1 MAYRA
6 EIEIAIRGAK
16 QLKDLQSEIERTSTA
31 VNKINEALNSVN
43 NQTAVT
49 FNSLSRTLSDAR
61 QAFDNAARGTS
72 SFGDAINTLIKTERE
87 YNDELRERNS
97 LLNQARAAQT
107 AAAQTISPGLTGFSA
122 EKFGPQ
128 VPTGT
133 GRQGDP
139 AFPSSPVAER
149 LSQQLRDQAKLKA
162 SLLALDEK
170 SAAAAQERL
179 KLSTQLKEELNDIK
193 VAARTGPREPE
204 GFSKATGQRKVDDSV
219 RRQQIMKEGAEFAAQ
234 QEANRKATI
243 ESYNKVAEFAKKN
256 EATVF
261 GIRAKNIRRTLDL
274 ELDRILKEAKA
285 KNKALDENH
294 RQWKQIDKNTLADFD
309 KRLNAEVKAK
319 EQAAKDVRK
328 AEKKI
333 EDQAFKERQARR
345 AKLKDAVGSG
355 LIGGA
360 FPLLFGQG
368 GGAAIGGGLGGF
380 AGGLAGGQMG
390 FALSLVG
397 TQFGAFA
404 DQIVSGGATLGQALD
419 PLTAD
424 IDALA
429 EAAGFAGTE
438 TGKALKTIQ
447 QLGSEHQALEAA
459 TALLAATVGDEGVES
474 LKNFGEDT
482 AELGREFGRAMT
494 LMQTAASRFFQSI
507 PGFVAGVLKNANDL
521 AAGLNLD
528 TPEAKKLIA
537 RRNELF
543 GVKPDQPAIGPGIG
557 AGAFDSLNAKEKKEV
572 LDIENKLRELA
583 RDVTTEAEA
592 QVQAAAE
599 ALRLK
604 KVSSALGIK
613 DVKLNAI
620 NTELARLGT
629 DYTNE
634 NFVKLKRAA
643 IIRERDLAIE
653 RAIETVGRDQ
663 NGNIKDRE
671 QLRIKEKQ
679 IIDESI
685 TKQNQL
691 ARDVD
696 EAFERQNKKLARGVE
711 KTNRQNKQLLQ
722 QEQQAKAVTAQLER
736 QLAQSK
742 IAGSFEAQKLNIEA
756 KYKQTMERI
765 SRLKNQDFAVDQ
777 AALADQIRKTELAN
791 LETAEAKRQADAIR
805 NAVAPIKNIRESQEA
820 NLAAS
825 KEYNRLLMEGVLP
838 SEAKRLVEFNKQVDA
853 QIRQV
858 EEAIRITELDILR
871 AKANDAT
878 TKKLEEQLDL
888 LKKQKTAIEGEASK
902 GPGKNDT
909 SDRKIIEDRVAEL
922 RGELTEMT
930 KLGNVAVKVA
940 DNIGAAFSTAFQD
953 VINGSKSTQQALS
966 DMFRTIGENFIAM
979 AADIIAHQIQMIIL
993 QTILKA
999 LGAVAGASAGG
1010 GGGGAASKAGSQIN
1024 VSPGPDAF
1032 KGGSFFA
1039 SPSDPLFAPP
1049 TLIAGQANGGPVEG
1063 GRPYMVGE
1071 RGPEMFIP
1079 GSSGGIMRNED
1090 MRQLMGRSPA
1100 GANAPQMNFT
1110 FETTNIGG
1118 TEFVSR
1124 EQLEVAMATTRR
1136 QAASDGAKQ
1145 GMSMTLDK
1153 MQNSPRTR
1161 SRVGIR

>member
-1 MAYRA
+1 MAYKA
-6 EIEIAIRGAK
+6 DIEIAVRGAR
-16 QLKDLQSEIERTSTA
+16 QLKDLQNEIERTSKA
-31 VNKINEALNSVN
+31 VDQINEALNSVN
-43 NQTAVT
+43 DKTAVT

-61 QAFDNAARGTS
+61 QAFDDAARGTS

-87 YNDELRERNS
+87 YNNELRERNS
-97 LLNQARAAQT
+97 LLAQARAAQT
-107 AAAQTISPGLTGFSA
+107 AAARTISPGLTGFSA

-128 VPTGT
+128 VPAGT

-139 AFPSSPVAER
+139 AFASSPVAER
-149 LSQQLRDQAKLKA
+149 LSQQLRDQARLKA

-170 SAAAAQERL
+170 SAAAAEERL
-179 KLSTQLKEELNDIK
+179 RLSTQLKEELNDIK

-204 GFSKATGQRKVDDSV
+204 GFSKAAGQENV
-219 RRQQIMKEGAEFAAQ
+219 RRKQIMQEGAAFVAQEEARTKAA
-234 QEANRKATI
+234 I
-243 ESYNKVAEFAKKN
+243 EGHNKVAEFAKKN

-274 ELDRILKEAKA
+274 ELDRILQEAKA

-294 RQWKQIDKNTLADFD
+294 RQWKQIDKNTLADFN

-333 EDQAFKERQARR
+333 EDQAFTERKARR

-368 GGAAIGGGLGGF
+368 GGAAIGGGIGGF
-380 AGGLAGGQMG
+380 AGGMIGGQMG

-404 DQIVSGGATLGQALD
+404 DQIVSGGATLGQALN

-424 IDALA
+424 IEALA
-429 EAAGFAGTE
+429 TAAGFAGTE
-438 TGKALKTIQ
+438 TGALLQAIETLGTQ
-447 QLGSEHQALEAA
+447 QQALEAA
-459 TALLAATVGDEGVES
+459 TALLAATVGDEGVVALE
-474 LKNFGEDT
+474 NFG
-482 AELGREFGRAMT
+482 AETTDLGNEFSKAMAQ
-494 LMQTAASRFFQSI
+494 MQTAAAKFFAGI
-507 PGFVAGVLKNANDL
+507 PGFLAESLKVQNELGV
-521 AAGLNLD
+521 GLNLN
-528 TPEAKKLIA
+528 TPEAKELQD
-537 RRNELF
+537 RRNELTSF
-543 GVKPDQPAIGPGIG
+543 SVGREAREALGLGRNTLDEINEIADI
-557 AGAFDSLNAKEKKEV
+557 DAK
-572 LDIENKLRELA
+572 LITLA
-583 RDVTTEAEA
+583 QQKTAEAE
-592 QVQAAAE
+592 
-599 ALRLK
+599 RLTRATSEQLQTTK
-604 KVSSALGIK
+604 FLNEFGIK
-613 DVKLNAI
+613 SAAI
-620 NTELARLGT
+620 TKTELALASQKKDLT
-629 DYTNE
+629 NSDYVTLL
-634 NFVKLKRAA
+634 KLRAA
-643 IIRERDLAIE
+643 QEL
-653 RAIETVGRDQ
+653 GL
-663 NGNIKDRE
+663 K
-671 QLRIKEKQ
+671 
-679 IIDESI
+679 
-685 TKQNQL
+685 
-691 ARDVD
+691 
-696 EAFERQNKKLARGVE
+696 NKKAEDAIDKNKSEFL
-711 KTNRQNKQLLQ
+711 KTNGSLQKIQNNNLIEFNNKIAQINRESEEAIDRKNKKIEQGSAKLSKQAEQLLQ
-722 QEQQAKAVTAQLER
+722 QKQQAEAVTEQLER

-742 IAGSFEAQKLNIEA
+742 VAGSVEAQKLGIEA
-756 KYKQTMERI
+756 KYEQTIERI
-765 SRLKNQDFAVDQ
+765 SKLKNQDFAVEQ
-777 AALADQIRKTELAN
+777 TILANQERKTNLAN
-791 LETAEAKRQADAIR
+791 LEATEAKRQADAIR

-838 SEAKRLVEFNKQVDA
+838 SEAKRIVEFNKQVDSL
-853 QIRQV
+853 IRQKD
-858 EEAIRITELDILR
+858 EQIKIAELELLR
-871 AKANDAT
+871 LPANSG
-878 TKKLEEQLDL
+878 LNQLLQERLDL
-888 LKKQKTAIEGEASK
+888 LKQEKKAIEGEASK
-902 GPGKNDT
+902 GPGKSDT

-966 DMFRTIGENFIAM
+966 DMFKTIGENFVAM
-979 AADIIAHQIQMIIL
+979 AADIIAQQIQMIIL

-999 LGAVAGASAGG
+999 LGAVAGASGG
-1010 GGGGAASKAGSQIN
+1010 GEAASKAGSQIN
-1024 VSPGPDAF
+1024 VSPGPDAL
-1032 KGGSFFA
+1032 KGGTFFA
-1039 SPSDPLFAPP
+1039 DPSQFAPP
-1049 TLIAGQANGGPVEG
+1049 TLIAGKASGGPVNA

-1090 MRQLMGRSPA
+1090 MRQMMGRSPA
-1100 GANAPQMNFT
+1100 GVGAPQMNFT

-1124 EQLEVAMATTRR
+1124 EQLEVAMSTTRR